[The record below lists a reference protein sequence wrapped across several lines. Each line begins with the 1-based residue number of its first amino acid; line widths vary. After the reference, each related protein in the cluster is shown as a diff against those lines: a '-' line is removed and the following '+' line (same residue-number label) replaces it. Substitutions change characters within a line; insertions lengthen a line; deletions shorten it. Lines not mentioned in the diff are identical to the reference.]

1 MTWGKWS
8 LLVVAG
14 VASAA
19 LLASCA
25 GKEGAASKLGLDV
38 APYGKM
44 PDGTAVSLYTLTNDK
59 GMRVKLINY
68 GAITVSVE
76 VPDKAGKL
84 TDVTVGYDTLD
95 GWLKSTSYFGAT
107 VGRYANRIAKGKFT
121 LDGQTYTLATNNG
134 ENALHGGIKG
144 FDKVVWNAE
153 PVKAA
158 DSVGVKFTY
167 LSKDGEEG
175 YPGNLKVTVVYSLN
189 NANEFK
195 AEFSATTDKA
205 TVINLAH
212 HTYWN
217 LGGPAAGDILGHLM
231 MINADKYTPVDAG
244 LIPTGE
250 LKDVAGT
257 PMDFTTPKTIG
268 ERIAQVEGG
277 YDHNYVLRAGDPI
290 HLTDKWQVVDPKSG
304 RVMELTSDGCVTD
317 NPIRLAA
324 KVVDPKSG
332 RVMEIIT
339 NQPGVQFYSGN
350 FLDGTVTGKGGVVY
364 KKHYGFCLETQHF
377 PDSPNKPDF
386 PPVVLKPGET
396 YKHIMIH
403 KFSNQ

>member
-19 LLASCA
+19 FLASCA
-25 GKEGAASKLGLDV
+25 GKDGAASKLGLEV
-38 APYGKM
+38 GPYGKM

-59 GMRVKLINY
+59 GMRVKLTNY

-76 VPDKAGKL
+76 VPDKAGKV
-84 TDVTVGYDTLD
+84 TDVTLGYNTLD

-121 LDGQTYTLATNNG
+121 LDGKEYTLATNNG

-144 FDKVVWNAE
+144 FDKVVWTAE

-158 DSVGVKFTY
+158 DSAGVKFTY

-205 TVINLAH
+205 TVVNLAH

-231 MINADKYTPVDAG
+231 MLSADKYTPVDAG

-290 HLTDKWQVVDPKSG
+290 HL
-304 RVMELTSDGCVTD
+304 
-317 NPIRLAA
+317 AA

-332 RVMEIIT
+332 RVMEILT
-339 NQPGVQFYSGN
+339 DQPGVQFYSGN
-350 FLDGTVTGKGGVVY
+350 FLDGTGTGKGGVVY
-364 KKHYGFCLETQHF
+364 QKHYGFCLETQHF
-377 PDSPNKPDF
+377 PDSPNKPNF
-386 PPVVLKPGET
+386 PSVVLKPGET

>member
-14 VASAA
+14 MASAA
-19 LLASCA
+19 FLASCA
-25 GKEGAASKLGLDV
+25 GKEGESKLGV
-38 APYGKM
+38 EVTPYGKM

-59 GMRVKLINY
+59 GMRVKLTNY

-76 VPDKAGKL
+76 VPDKAGKV
-84 TDVTVGYDTLD
+84 TDVTLGYDTIE

-121 LDGQTYTLATNNG
+121 LDGQNYTLATNNG

-153 PVKAA
+153 VVKAA
-158 DSVGVKFTY
+158 DSADVKFTY
-167 LSKDGEEG
+167 TSKDGEEG

-195 AEFSATTDKA
+195 AEFSATTDKP
-205 TVINLAH
+205 TVVNLAH

-231 MINADKYTPVDAG
+231 MLSADKYTPVDAG

-250 LKDVAGT
+250 LKAVAGT
-257 PMDFTTPKTIG
+257 PMDFTKPTAIG

-290 HLTDKWQVVDPKSG
+290 HL
-304 RVMELTSDGCVTD
+304 
-317 NPIRLAA
+317 AA

-332 RVMEIIT
+332 RVMEILT
-339 NQPGVQFYSGN
+339 DQPGVQFYSGN

>member
-1 MTWGKWS
+1 
-8 LLVVAG
+8 LIAAG
-14 VASAA
+14 LASAA
-19 LLASCA
+19 CLASC
-25 GKEGAASKLGLDV
+25 GKEQGGAAKLGVEV

-59 GMRVKLINY
+59 GLRVKLTNY
-68 GAITVSVE
+68 GAITVGVE
-76 VPDKAGKL
+76 VPDKAGKV
-84 TDVTVGYDTLD
+84 TDVTLGYDTLD

-121 LDGQTYTLATNNG
+121 LEGQTYTLATNNG

-167 LSKDGEEG
+167 TSKDGEEG
-175 YPGNLKVTVVYSLN
+175 YPGNLKVTAIYTLN

-205 TVINLAH
+205 TVVNLAH

-257 PMDFTTPKTIG
+257 PMDFTKPTAIG

-290 HLTDKWQVVDPKSG
+290 HL
-304 RVMELTSDGCVTD
+304 
-317 NPIRLAA
+317 AA

-332 RVMEIIT
+332 RVMEILT
-339 NQPGVQFYSGN
+339 DQPGVQFYSGN

>member
-1 MTWGKWS
+1 MTWGTWS

-14 VASAA
+14 MASAA
-19 LLASCA
+19 LLTSCTSEQ
-25 GKEGAASKLGLDV
+25 GGASKLGVDV

-44 PDGTAVSLYTLTNDK
+44 PDGAAVSLYTLTNGK
-59 GMRVKLINY
+59 GMRVKLTNY

-107 VGRYANRIAKGKFT
+107 VGRYANRIANGKFT
-121 LDGQTYTLATNNG
+121 LDGQNYTLATNNG

-153 PVKAA
+153 PVKTA
-158 DSVGVKFTY
+158 DGVGVKFTY

-175 YPGNLKVTVVYSLN
+175 YPGNLSVTVVYTLN
-189 NANEFK
+189 DKNEFK

-205 TVINLAH
+205 TVVNLAH

-250 LKDVAGT
+250 RKDVAGT

-290 HLTDKWQVVDPKSG
+290 HL
-304 RVMELTSDGCVTD
+304 
-317 NPIRLAA
+317 AA

-332 RVMEIIT
+332 RIMEIFT
-339 NQPGVQFYSGN
+339 DQPGVQFYSGN

>member
-1 MTWGKWS
+1 MAWGTWS
-8 LLVVAG
+8 LLIAAG
-14 VASAA
+14 MASAA
-19 LLASCA
+19 FLTSCTSEQ
-25 GKEGAASKLGLDV
+25 GGGSKLGVDV

-44 PDGTAVSLYTLTNDK
+44 PDGTAVSLYTLTNGK
-59 GMRVKLINY
+59 GMRVKLTNY

-84 TDVTVGYDTLD
+84 TDVTVGYDTLE

-153 PVKAA
+153 PVKTA
-158 DSVGVKFTY
+158 DSAGVKFTY

-175 YPGNLKVTVVYSLN
+175 YPGNLNVTVVYTLN
-189 NANEFK
+189 DKNEFK

-205 TVINLAH
+205 TVVNLAH

-250 LKDVAGT
+250 LKAVAGT
-257 PMDFTTPKTIG
+257 PMDFTAPHAIG

-290 HLTDKWQVVDPKSG
+290 HL
-304 RVMELTSDGCVTD
+304 
-317 NPIRLAA
+317 AA

-332 RVMEIIT
+332 RIMEIFT
-339 NQPGVQFYSGN
+339 DQPGVQFYSGN

-386 PPVVLKPGET
+386 PSVVLKPGET

>member
-1 MTWGKWS
+1 MTWGTWS

-14 VASAA
+14 MASAA
-19 LLASCA
+19 LLTSCTSEQ
-25 GKEGAASKLGLDV
+25 GGAPKLGVDV

-44 PDGTAVSLYTLTNDK
+44 PDGAAVSLYTLTNGK
-59 GMRVKLINY
+59 GMRVKLTSY

-144 FDKVVWNAE
+144 FDKVVWNAA

-175 YPGNLKVTVVYSLN
+175 YPGNLSVTVVYTLN
-189 NANEFK
+189 DKNEFK

-205 TVINLAH
+205 TVVNLAH

-290 HLTDKWQVVDPKSG
+290 HL
-304 RVMELTSDGCVTD
+304 
-317 NPIRLAA
+317 AA

-332 RVMEIIT
+332 RIMEIFT
-339 NQPGVQFYSGN
+339 DQPGVQFYSGN

-377 PDSPNKPDF
+377 PDSPNKPEF

>member
-19 LLASCA
+19 FLASCA
-25 GKEGAASKLGLDV
+25 GKEGAASNLGLGV

-59 GMRVKLINY
+59 GMRVKITNY

-84 TDVTVGYDTLD
+84 TDVTLGYDTLD

-153 PVKAA
+153 PVKTA

-167 LSKDGEEG
+167 TSKDGEEG
-175 YPGNLKVTVVYSLN
+175 YPGNLKVTVVYTLN

-231 MINADKYTPVDAG
+231 MLSADKYTPVDTG

-250 LKDVAGT
+250 LKAVAGT

-290 HLTDKWQVVDPKSG
+290 HL
-304 RVMELTSDGCVTD
+304 
-317 NPIRLAA
+317 AA

-332 RVMEIIT
+332 RVMEILT
-339 NQPGVQFYSGN
+339 DQPGVQFYSGN
-350 FLDGTVTGKGGVVY
+350 FLDGTVTGKGGVLY

-377 PDSPNKPDF
+377 PDSPNKPTF
-386 PPVVLKPGET
+386 PSVVLKPGET